1 MLHLQ
6 QARACRFSLF
16 RGFLAKFI
24 AGALAL
30 LHFFGRAVA
39 WGALKKNRIG

>member
-1 MLHLQ
+1 MLHLL
-6 QARACRFSLF
+6 QARACGFSLF

-24 AGALAL
+24 AGALTL
-30 LHFFGRAVA
+30 LPFLGRAVA